1 MNILD
6 RYIIRKFVST
16 LIFSLFALCTIFL
29 VVNLLESL
37 EVFLDKKA
45 SFGVIFEYYL
55 HFFPEILKLLTP
67 VAALI
72 SSLFSVGQLSNGNEI
87 TAMKSGGMSLQR
99 LLLPLFFIS
108 IVLSCGQLYFNGWVV
123 PVSNEKKAAIERK
136 YLQRG
141 SETTTVYNLYFRDEP
156 LRNVIIQFYDGI
168 KKSGTTVSVEEY
180 SDEHTPHLVKRTDA
194 ASIEWDSTHSVWKA
208 FDIIEREYTSKG
220 ITFHHLPNGAINIKL
235 THSQIMQL
243 QRSTAEMNFDE
254 LRSYIDLLAHGGK
267 DVRSQLIDYYGQYA
281 FPFASVIVVLFG
293 VPFASVRKKSG
304 MAVNIA
310 AAMVISFCYL
320 AFTKIG
326 QSLGAPLD
334 INAALVG
341 WMPNIL
347 FFIVAIA
354 NIIRTPK

>member
-1 MNILD
+1 MTILD
-6 RYIIRKFVST
+6 RYILRQFIST
-16 LIFSLFALCTIFL
+16 LIFSLFALCLIFL

-37 EVFLDKKA
+37 DNFLDKKA
-45 SFGVIFEYYL
+45 SVWVIAEYYL

-72 SSLFSVGQLSNGNEI
+72 SSLFSIGRLSTANEI

-99 LLLPLFFIS
+99 LLLPVFFVS
-108 IVLSCGQLYFNGWVV
+108 ILLSCGQLYFNGWVV
-123 PVSNEKKAAIERK
+123 PVSNGKKAAIERK

-141 SETTTVYNLYFRDEP
+141 SDSKTVYNLYFRDEP
-156 LRNVIIQFYDGI
+156 LRNVIIQLYDGT
-168 KKSGTTVSVEEY
+168 KKSGTSVAVEEY
-180 SDEHTPHLVKRTDA
+180 SNEFIPQLTKRIDA
-194 ASIEWDSTHSVWKA
+194 ASIEWDSTHSAWKA
-208 FDIIEREYTSKG
+208 FDVIERNYTPQG
-220 ITFHHLPNGAINIKL
+220 ITFKRKPNGAINIKL
-235 THSQIMQL
+235 THSQIVQL
-243 QRSTAEMNFDE
+243 QRSTSEMNFDE
-254 LRSYIDLLAHGGK
+254 LHSYINLLAHGGK
-267 DVRSQLIDYYGQYA
+267 DVRTQLIDYYGQYA

-334 INAALVG
+334 IDAALVG

-347 FFIVAIA
+347 FFMVAIG

>member
-1 MNILD
+1 MTILD
-6 RYIIRKFVST
+6 RYILRQFIST
-16 LIFSLFALCTIFL
+16 LIFSLFALCLIFL

-37 EVFLDKKA
+37 DNFLDKKA
-45 SFGVIFEYYL
+45 SVWVIAEYYL

-72 SSLFSVGQLSNGNEI
+72 SSLFSIGRLSTANEI

-99 LLLPLFFIS
+99 LLFPVFIVS
-108 IVLSCGQLYFNGWVV
+108 ILLSCGQLYFNGWVV
-123 PVSNEKKAAIERK
+123 PVSNGKKAAIERK

-141 SETTTVYNLYFRDEP
+141 SDSKTVYNLYFRDEP
-156 LRNVIIQFYDGI
+156 LRNVIIQLYDGT
-168 KKSGTTVSVEEY
+168 KKSGTGVAVEEY
-180 SDEHTPHLVKRTDA
+180 SGEFIPRLTKRIDA

-208 FDIIEREYTSKG
+208 FDVIEREYTPKG
-220 ITFHHLPNGAINIKL
+220 ITFKRKPNGTVTIKL
-235 THSQIMQL
+235 THSQIVQL
-243 QRSTAEMNFDE
+243 QRATSEMNFDE
-254 LRSYIDLLAHGGK
+254 LHSYINLLARGGK
-267 DVRSQLIDYYGQYA
+267 DVRTQLIDYYGQYA

-334 INAALVG
+334 IDAALVG

-347 FFIVAIA
+347 FFMVAIG